1 MDTSPK
7 YSFVLPAYNE
17 ATNIAPMMERLL
29 AAGEKLDDAFEI
41 VWVNDGSTDDTAA
54 ALDKAAADNPC
65 VRVLH
70 FSRNFGHMAALC
82 AGLEAARATHAVI
95 TLDADGQHPP
105 ELIPDMAQ
113 KWRDGA
119 DIVQTIRG
127 ETTDLGMGKRI
138 TSSGFYAVFNMLADT
153 DIPEGAADFRLLD
166 REVVDA
172 LNNLPERVRFV
183 RGLVHW
189 VGFNR
194 VMLPYTPEARLS
206 GVTKYSMLRM
216 MSFALSGITSF
227 SVRPLRLAF
236 VLTLLVLGLVAV
248 YSIYVLIAML
258 SGKFLTPG
266 WTSTMFIILLLGA
279 AQLLVIGIASEY
291 LARMYVE
298 QKQRPVY
305 IVRKGKDDRDK
316 KD

>member
-1 MDTSPK
+1 MDISPK
-7 YSFVLPAYNE
+7 YSIILPAYNE
-17 ATNIAPMMERLL
+17 AANIAPMMERLL
-29 AAGEKLDDAFEI
+29 AAGEKLDGPFEI

-54 ALDKAAADNPC
+54 ILDETAAEYPC
-65 VRVLH
+65 VRTLH

-82 AGLEAARATHAVI
+82 AGLEAAHATHAVI

-105 ELIPDMAQ
+105 ELISEMVSLWQ
-113 KWRDGA
+113 EGG
-119 DIVQTIRG
+119 DIVQSIRRDSG
-127 ETTDLGMGKRI
+127 ELGIGKRL
-138 TSSGFYAVFNMLADT
+138 SSRWFYTVFRVLANT
-153 DIPEGAADFRLLD
+153 NIPEGAADFRLLD

-194 VMLPYTPEARLS
+194 VTLPYTPEARIS
-206 GVTKYSMLRM
+206 GETKYSMLQM
-216 MSFALSGITSF
+216 MSFALNGITSF

-236 VLTLLVLGLVAV
+236 VLTLLVLGLVAI
-248 YSIYVLIAML
+248 YSVYVLLAMFT
-258 SGKFLTPG
+258 GKDLTPG
-266 WTSTMFIILLLGA
+266 WTSTMFIILFLGS

-305 IVRKGKDDRDK
+305 IVRREKT
-316 KD
+316 